1 MWTGKLMCMLF
12 LPNRVL
18 IGQKTTFQSNSR
30 VSSRSQSF
38 LFQIWP
44 PVIFV
49 VFFSLFTPS
58 QNQELKGIWLSM
70 EKGNNGDGGCIS
82 RPIGWTRDAT
92 PEAPLVVCVV
102 SSSRAD
108 VKVEGKH
115 TGMESTALSWIAH
128 ICLIRMILPLFCFI
142 LIPVLT
148 LPSLTSIFSLHPSK
162 PALCSTP
169 VS

>member
-18 IGQKTTFQSNSR
+18 IGQKTTFQSNS
-30 VSSRSQSF
+30 SF
-38 LFQIWP
+38 LQISVVPLSDLTSCYFCFFPHCLHQAKIKNWRGKDWVWKREIMGMEDASLVP
-44 PVIFV
+44 LAGQETQLQKFLLLFALCPV
-49 VFFSLFTPS
+49 P
-58 QNQELKGIWLSM
+58 ELY
-70 EKGNNGDGGCIS
+70 
-82 RPIGWTRDAT
+82 
-92 PEAPLVVCVV
+92 
-102 SSSRAD
+102 
-108 VKVEGKH
+108 VKVEGEH

-128 ICLIRMILPLFCFI
+128 ICLIRMIFPLFCFI
-142 LIPVLT
+142 LICVST

>member
-18 IGQKTTFQSNSR
+18 IGQKTFQSNSR

-58 QNQELKGIWLSM
+58 QNQELKGKGLSM
-70 EKGNNGDGGCIS
+70 EKGNNGDGRCIS

-102 SSSRAD
+102 VSSSRAD
-108 VKVEGKH
+108 VKVKREH

-142 LIPVLT
+142 FISVLT